1 METVDYLKKFDYPN
15 IIELR
20 FYNWDYMIA
29 FAEYYHKEKLNE
41 LKGKEEVHKGLGEE
55 HDGNLPDSDYREAF

>member
-15 IIELR
+15 IIESR

-29 FAEYYHKEKLNE
+29 FAEYYHKEKLNQ
-41 LKGKEEVHKGLGEE
+41 LKQ
-55 HDGNLPDSDYREAF
+55 